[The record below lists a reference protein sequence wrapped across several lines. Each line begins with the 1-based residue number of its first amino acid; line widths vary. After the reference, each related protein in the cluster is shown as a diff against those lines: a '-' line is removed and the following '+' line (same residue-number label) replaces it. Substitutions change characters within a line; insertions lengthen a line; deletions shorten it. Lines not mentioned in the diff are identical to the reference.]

1 MTSMTM
7 TREQPPET
15 EVPAKATRRRFTKE
29 YKLEILEKVD
39 RCTVPGEIGKL
50 LRQEGLYSSQL
61 TAWRRER
68 RKGAL
73 QALEKRRGPKA
84 RKTSDQ
90 LKIEKLERENGR
102 LRKKLEHVE
111 KILVVQKKLSEVLGI
126 QLEENDDAAGT
137 D

>member
-7 TREQPPET
+7 TIDKTPET

-29 YKLEILEKVD
+29 YKLDVLEKAD
-39 RCTVPGEIGKL
+39 HCTAPGEVGKL

-73 QALEKRRGPKA
+73 QALGKRRGPKVKRSA
-84 RKTSDQ
+84 DQ
-90 LKIEKLERENGR
+90 VRIEKLERENKR
-102 LRKKLEHVE
+102 LRKKLDHAE
-111 KILVVQKKLSEVLGI
+111 KILTVQKKLSEVLGI
-126 QLEENDDAAGT
+126 QLEESDYVPESD
-137 D
+137 